1 MINKK
6 IEITVPKDVQ
16 ENWQQIVDI
25 LAQVCELPA
34 ALIMRLRAPDIE
46 VFISSRSEGNPYHPG
61 EKGSFEDSGLYCETV
76 IKSKNKLLVPDALV
90 DKHWKNNPDVKLNMI
105 SYLGFPIFWPGEKP
119 FGTICV
125 LDVKR
130 NEYST
135 VIEQLM
141 LKFKNLIESHLELIY
156 VNQYL
161 GDKNRRLTD
170 YLMEIQALRG
180 LVSVCSNCKSIR
192 DNEGVWHPIEHYLIN
207 HPEADFSHGICPEC
221 MKKLYPEYTEESYQP
236 FPQDA
241 EGSPRL

>member
-1 MINKK
+1 MINEK
-6 IEITVPKDVQ
+6 IEIDVPNDIQ
-16 ENWQQIVDI
+16 TNWQEII
-25 LAQVCELPA
+25 NIMAQLFEVPA
-34 ALIMRLRAPDIE
+34 ALIMRLRETDIE
-46 VFISSRSEGNPYHPG
+46 VFLSSKSEGNPYHPG
-61 EKGSFEDSGLYCETV
+61 DKEHFEGSGLYCETV
-76 IKSKNKLLVPDALV
+76 INSRDKLLVPDALA
-90 DKHWKNNPDVKLNMI
+90 DEHWEDNPDVKLNMI
-105 SYLGFPIFWPGEKP
+105 SYLGFPIFWPEDRP

-135 VIEQLM
+135 LIEQLM

-180 LVSVCSNCKSIR
+180 LVAVCSNCKSIR
-192 DNEGVWHPIEHYLIN
+192 DNDGVWNPIEHYLIR

-221 MKKLYPEYTEESYQP
+221 MKKLYPEY
-236 FPQDA
+236 A
-241 EGSPRL
+241 EDS